1 MGFLSKLFGKP
12 NVAEVQQKRDDDE
25 KAARRLDLTSRTEAA
40 SGDTDILGNWRM
52 LSGADAVREAIAQ
65 RVMDSSDN
73 FAAVLITPVKLPS
86 SSWVTLT
93 GSITCHGCQ
102 GICPLEKRLLLGGGL
117 ESSSITCRCGSQM
130 TLLLAE
136 ASQQGAAFVVVHPFT
151 SIRGQAVS
159 QIGLHID
166 KITAE
171 GEGQEVGTGKV
182 RRFEGHGY
190 LVMSVVFTPDGR
202 RALVGDGKG
211 QLWLWDL
218 ESGQEI
224 HHWQGHTEWVSSVAI
239 SRDGEYAVSGS
250 KDETIR
256 LWDLGTYREL
266 RKFQVGEVSRVALAP
281 DGRHAALVSRPS
293 GSDYADDCKLAMLA
307 LDTGQ
312 EVHRYPDHGLSYKD
326 VVFTPDGSLLFSGSR
341 DKTVRVW
348 EVASGKEVFCH
359 PAGAEV
365 TSVSCSPDGRQLL
378 YGTYG
383 TNLICLLDV
392 ESRREI
398 QHCKGHTGSVSA
410 VVFSP
415 DGRYALS
422 GSWDHTARLW
432 DLNSGREI
440 QRFVGQ
446 PEQVRCVAFSPDG
459 RFVLIGGLDEVL
471 RLYTVSQG

>member
-1 MGFLSKLFGKP
+1 MGFLSKFFGKP
-12 NVAEVQQKRDDDE
+12 NVEELKLNRD
-25 KAARRLDLTSRTEAA
+25 LDLTSRPEAA

-52 LSGADAVREAIAQ
+52 LSGADAAREAIAQ

-86 SSWVTLT
+86 SSWVTLA

-102 GICPLEKRLLLGGGL
+102 GICPLEKRVLLGGGL
-117 ESSSITCRCGSQM
+117 ESSITTCRCGSQI
-130 TLLLAE
+130 TLMLAG
-136 ASQQGAAFVVVHPFT
+136 ASQQGAAFVVVSPFT

-159 QIGLHID
+159 RIGLRID
-166 KITAE
+166 SITPE
-171 GEGQEVGTGKV
+171 GEGQQVGTGKV
-182 RRFEGHGY
+182 HQFEGHGY
-190 LVMSVVFTPDGR
+190 MVVSVVFTLDGR
-202 RALVGDGKG
+202 RVLVGDGKG

-218 ESGQEI
+218 ESGREI
-224 HHWQGHTEWVSSVAI
+224 RHWQGHTEEVSSVAV
-239 SRDGEYAVSGS
+239 SHDGEYAVSGS

-256 LWDLGTYREL
+256 LWDLGTCREL
-266 RKFQVGEVSRVALAP
+266 RKFQVGEVKRIALAP
-281 DGRHAALVSRPS
+281 DGRHAALLSRPT
-293 GSDYADDCKLAMLA
+293 GSRYADNCKLAMLA

-326 VVFTPDGSLLFSGSR
+326 VVFTPDGSLLFSGSGGSE

-359 PAGAEV
+359 SAGAEV

-392 ESRREI
+392 ESRKEV
-398 QHCKGHTGSVSA
+398 QHCKGHTESVSA
-410 VVFSP
+410 VAFSP

-432 DLNSGREI
+432 DLNSGREL
-440 QRFVGQ
+440 QRFVG
-446 PEQVRCVAFSPDG
+446 PPKQVRCVAFSPDG
-459 RFVLIGGLDEVL
+459 RFVLVGGLDEVL
-471 RLYTVSQG
+471 RLYAVSQG